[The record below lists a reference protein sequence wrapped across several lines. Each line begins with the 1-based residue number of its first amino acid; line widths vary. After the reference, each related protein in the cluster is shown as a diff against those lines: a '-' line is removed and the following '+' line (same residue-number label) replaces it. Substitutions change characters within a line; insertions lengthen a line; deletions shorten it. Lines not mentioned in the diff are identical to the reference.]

1 MKSKWIRL
9 KMKDACDQIFSGG
22 TPDTRKS
29 EYWNGTLN
37 WLSSGETRNKFIRD
51 TDKKITQ
58 LGVDNSSTKLAKVG
72 DVLVASAGQGLTRGQ
87 TSFCLKDT
95 YINQSII
102 SLRANKKKL
111 NPLFLFYMLT
121 NKYKMLRDMS
131 DANSIRGSLTCKM
144 FENIEINIP
153 EDLIY
158 QETVSNILFNYDLLI
173 ENNNCRI
180 GILEKMAKLI
190 YNEWFVK
197 FKFPSHDKIKMVD
210 SELGKIPEGWEIKN
224 MKEVADIID
233 CLHSKKPKVLESGSN
248 LFLQLDNIGK
258 DGKIELSKKFYIS
271 NEDYKKWTSR
281 IEVYEGDC
289 VITNVGRVG
298 AVAQIPSKI
307 KAAIGRNM
315 TAIRPKKIPS
325 SFLIQYLLSKHM
337 SKQKSVKVDSG
348 TIMDALN
355 VRNIYKL
362 SIIIPDKK
370 IMKEFDD
377 IVGPVRREINN
388 LLAKNIVLSQSRDSL
403 LLKLISGEIDVS
415 DLGIKV
421 TEMKA

>member
-9 KMKDACDQIFSGG
+9 KLKDACDQIFSGG

-29 EYWNGTLN
+29 QYWNGTLN
-37 WLSSGETRNKFIRD
+37 WMSSGETRNKFIRD

-72 DVLVASAGQGLTRGQ
+72 DVLIASAGQGLTRGQ
-87 TSFCLKDT
+87 TSFCLKET

-102 SLRANKKKL
+102 SLRANKNKL
-111 NPLFLFYMLT
+111 KPLFLFYLLT
-121 NKYKMLRDMS
+121 CKYKMLRDMS

-144 FENIEINIP
+144 FENIEISIP

-158 QETVSNILFNYDLLI
+158 QETVSNILFKYDLLI
-173 ENNNCRI
+173 ENNTSRI
-180 GILEKMAKLI
+180 GILEKMGKLI
-190 YNEWFVK
+190 YDEWFVK
-197 FKFPSHDKIKMVD
+197 FKFPGHEKIKMVD
-210 SELGKIPEGWEIKN
+210 SEFGKIPEEWEIKTL
-224 MKEVADIID
+224 KEVADIID
-233 CLHSKKPKVLESGSN
+233 CLHSKKPKVLESGSK
-248 LFLQLDNIGK
+248 LFLQLENIGE

-271 NEDYKKWTSR
+271 NEDYQKWISR
-281 IEVYEGDC
+281 IEVREGDC

-307 KAAIGRNM
+307 KAAMGRNM
-315 TAIRPKKIPS
+315 TAIRPKEIPP

-337 SKQKSVKVDSG
+337 SKQKSAKVDSG

-362 SIIIPDKK
+362 SITIPDKK

-377 IVGPVRREINN
+377 TVEPIRKEINN
-388 LLAKNIVLSQSRDSL
+388 LLAKNIVLSQIRDFL
-403 LLKLISGEIDVS
+403 LPKLISGMIDAT
-415 DLGIKV
+415 DLKIKV
-421 TEMKA
+421 SEVEA